1 MNEQLLRVQRKRFI
15 DWTKEQL
22 VGTHIRDGEYLIGE
36 KPLNR
41 FFTGFLFPVGGET
54 VETESAD
61 DYEGEDENQNTQQVK
76 EKKRYL
82 PPSSAGYSF
91 FITGENIHLRVF
103 HKAVNFSLENKRDR
117 LNQSLTPVKDQKWKC
132 KALCGVDGHEV
143 NFHSPI
149 DISDTHLESKVVFGG
164 LAKIDALWRKY
175 KNGFIVTIT
184 LTNTQSLSY
193 EKNQTSKEKIDD
205 ENILSLFQVDF
216 RCIIQEGT
224 IERYPSQERVLLTE
238 EEKELELR
246 YQDSLIYGV
255 GHGVAVDWGT
265 NRQQTMEIWS
275 DFLPSVEVPQVTADT
290 ASGDSKALDFGFL
303 SMCDK
308 DSSIISVLSNF
319 VDNYENWIIEQQEKA
334 LLEEDCDK
342 QTAQNIVDKMS
353 IAKKRMR
360 KSLKVLEQDDSAKT
374 AFAVMNQAMLLQMI
388 SNDRNSGRY
397 KADKVYQ
404 WRPFQLAFVLMVL
417 ESSIDENSDF
427 REEVDLIWFPTG
439 GGKTEAYL
447 GVMAFLFIY
456 RRLSY
461 PASYGGT
468 VAIMR
473 YTLRLLTSQQFL
485 RACKVISALEIIRK
499 KSEAS
504 LGKTP
509 ISIGLWLGGASS
521 PNTIYQANEYIK
533 KQDYSKFVLSSCPW
547 CGDKFSHENYKI
559 VADDFHFTCTNKQC
573 DLGKEDN
580 NVLPYNVVDESLY
593 NNPPS
598 LLIATV
604 DKFARLAWEERTA
617 SFFGQNGNRPPELII
632 QDELHLISSA
642 LGSVVGMY
650 EAGIDTLFIAKG
662 VHAKYIASTATIKSA
677 AKQVK
682 NLFARDMQLFPPS
695 GLRFDDSYFAKTVP
709 VEEKPGRL
717 YIGYLAPKLSK
728 NSCMEPL
735 AGTLLAAPTKLFND
749 KSLEQYLDSW
759 WTQVIYHGSLK
770 GVNNSH
776 TVFQGGAKSHLINL
790 TKECFI
796 RELEEESKGWYQD
809 HRPGSSELNFDN
821 LLGATDSE
829 INSILARYQIP
840 PELQSIFR
848 KYLPI
853 RDISLG
859 SLTSKRTADETAQI
873 FDALSK
879 DKSEQEH
886 LDVALATNMISVGL
900 DVSRLALMIINGQPL
915 TTAEYIQASSRV
927 GRGETPGVVFVN
939 YYKTQARSLSHY
951 ENFRAYHDS
960 FYRFV
965 EPSSL
970 TPFTYQVC
978 SRALHAALIIA
989 LRYSNI
995 GLLENNKA
1003 GNLDPDA
1010 SEVKN
1015 IISKFKGRIKRA
1027 IKKNNKVTSEE
1038 KDKINQIN
1046 GHIDS
1051 LIESWHNEIKFNEN
1065 NTLVYN
1071 SRDRGTYNLICNF
1084 GEEDGNNIPWATL
1097 QSMRNVENIALT
1109 KLIKGI
1115 KQKDV

>member
-1 MNEQLLRVQRKRFI
+1 MSEELLRVQRKKLI

-22 VGTHIRDGEYLIGE
+22 VGTHIHDGESLFGE
-36 KPLNR
+36 KPLDR
-41 FFTGFLFPVGGET
+41 FFTGFLFPIGGEI
-54 VETESAD
+54 VETESSD
-61 DYEGEDENQNTQQVK
+61 DYDGDEENTNTQQVK

-82 PPSSAGYSF
+82 PPSSAGFSF
-91 FITGENIHLRVF
+91 FITGDSIHLRI
-103 HKAVNFSLENKRDR
+103 HHNAVNFSLQNKKDKQ
-117 LNQSLTPVKDQKWKC
+117 NQKFTKEKDHKW
-132 KALCGVDGHEV
+132 LCRTLFDDDGQEIA
-143 NFHSPI
+143 FYSPTE
-149 DISDTHLESKVVFGG
+149 ISDTYLDSKTTFDG

-184 LTNTQSLSY
+184 LTNTQSLTS
-193 EKNQTSKEKIDD
+193 SKEQSARDKLD
-205 ENILSLFQVDF
+205 EENALSLFQVKF
-216 RCIIQEGT
+216 RCIIQKGN
-224 IERYPSQERVLLTE
+224 IERYPSQDRILLNE

-246 YQDSLIYGV
+246 YKDSLIYGV
-255 GHGVAVDWGT
+255 GHGVSVDWGV
-265 NRQQTMEIWS
+265 NSQDKMELWS

-290 ASGDSKALDFGFL
+290 ASGDSKVLEFEFL
-303 SMCDK
+303 SRCEI
-308 DSSIISVLSNF
+308 DSSVISELNDF
-319 VDNYENWIIEQQEKA
+319 IDNYENWIIEQQTKV
-334 LLEEDCDK
+334 LLEEKDD
-342 QTAQNIVDKMS
+342 QATAQNIVNKMC
-353 IAKKRMR
+353 IAKERMK
-360 KSLKVLEQDDSAKT
+360 KSIKLLEQDENAKA
-374 AFAVMNQAMLLQMI
+374 AFSIMNQAMLLQMI
-388 SNDRNSGRY
+388 SNDKNSG
-397 KADKVYQ
+397 KFNEDKVYQ
-404 WRPFQLAFVLMVL
+404 WRPFQIAFVLMVL
-417 ESSIDENSDF
+417 ESSIDENSEY

-456 RRLSY
+456 RRLIY

-473 YTLRLLTSQQFL
+473 YTLRLLTTQQFL
-485 RACKVISALEIIRK
+485 RACKVISALEIIRQK
-499 KSEAS
+499 NKDK
-504 LGKTP
+504 LGNSP
-509 ISIGLWLGGASS
+509 ISVGLWLGGASS
-521 PNTIYQANEYIK
+521 PNTIYQAKECIE

-559 VADDFHFTCTNKQC
+559 VAEDFHFTCTNKKC
-573 DLGKEDN
+573 DLGKTDN

-617 SFFGQNGNRPPELII
+617 SFFGKNGNRPPELII

-650 EAGIDTLFIAKG
+650 EAGIDALFIAKG

-695 GLRFDDSYFAKTVP
+695 GLRFDDSYFAKTVS
-709 VEEKPGRL
+709 VKEKSGRL

-735 AGTLLAAPTKLFND
+735 AGTLLAAPTTLFND
-749 KSLEQYLDSW
+749 DSFEQYLDSW
-759 WTQVIYHGSLK
+759 WTQIIYHGSLK

-776 TVFQGGAKSHLINL
+776 TVFQGGAKAHLISL
-790 TKECFI
+790 TKECLI
-796 RELEEESKGWYQD
+796 RELEEESPNWYKNSN
-809 HRPGSSELNFDN
+809 HVAPAIRFDN
-821 LLGATDSE
+821 LLVKNKAE
-829 INSILARYQIP
+829 IDNVLMQNQVP
-840 PELQSIFR
+840 PELQEIFR

-853 RDISLG
+853 REITLG

-873 FDALSK
+873 FEALSK
-879 DKSEQEH
+879 SKSDEEH

-927 GRGETPGVVFVN
+927 GRSEIPGIVFVN

-989 LRYSNI
+989 LRYSDV

-1003 GNLDPDA
+1003 GELDPDA
-1010 SEVKN
+1010 RDIKK
-1015 IISKFKGRIKRA
+1015 IISIFKGRIKRA
-1027 IKKNNKVTSEE
+1027 IQQKNKATTEE
-1038 KDKINQIN
+1038 VNKINQVN

-1051 LIESWHNEIKFNEN
+1051 LIDSWYNEIKFNEN
-1065 NTLVYN
+1065 STLVYN
-1071 SRDRGTYNLICNF
+1071 SKDRGTNNLICNF
-1084 GEEDGNNIPWATL
+1084 GEEGGNTIPWGTL

-1109 KLIKGI
+1109 KLIKGV
-1115 KQKDV
+1115 KQKNA

>member
-1 MNEQLLRVQRKRFI
+1 MSEQLLRVQRKRFV

-22 VGTHIRDGEYLIGE
+22 VGTHIQDGEYLNGE

-54 VETESAD
+54 VETESSD
-61 DYEGEDENQNTQQVK
+61 DYEGDDESQTTQQVK

-82 PPSSAGYSF
+82 PPSSAGFSF

-103 HKAVNFSLENKRDR
+103 YNAVNFTLENKRDQ
-117 LNQSLTPVKDQKWKC
+117 LNQALTKLKDQKWKC
-132 KALCGVDGHEV
+132 HSLCGADGHEES
-143 NFHSPI
+143 FYSPQNNCG
-149 DISDTHLESKVVFGG
+149 THLESKVIFGG
-164 LAKIDALWRKY
+164 LGKIDALWRKHGT
-175 KNGFIVTIT
+175 GFLVTIT
-184 LTNTQSLSY
+184 LTNTQLLPDQN
-193 EKNQTSKEKIDD
+193 NQIVKDKIDD
-205 ENILSLFQVDF
+205 ENILSLFQVNF
-216 RCIIQEGT
+216 RCIIQEGI

-246 YQDSLIYGV
+246 YKDSLIYGV
-255 GHGVAVDWGT
+255 GHGVAADWGM
-265 NRQQTMEIWS
+265 NSQQQMEIWS

-290 ASGDSKALDFGFL
+290 ASGDSKVLDFAFL
-303 SMCDK
+303 SKCEK
-308 DSSIISVLSNF
+308 DASVISVLTDF
-319 VDNYENWIIEQQEKA
+319 VDNYENWITEQQGKA
-334 LLEEDCDK
+334 VLEEDCDK

-353 IAKKRMR
+353 IAKERMR

-397 KADKVYQ
+397 KESKVYQ

-417 ESSIDENSDF
+417 ESSIDENSEF

-456 RRLSY
+456 RRLIY

-499 KSEAS
+499 KNEVS
-504 LGKTP
+504 LGETP

-521 PNTIYQANEYIK
+521 PNTIYQANEYLK

-559 VADDFHFTCTNKQC
+559 IAEDFHFTCTNKQC
-573 DLGKEDN
+573 DLGKEDD

-593 NNPPS
+593 KNPPS

-617 SFFGQNGNRPPELII
+617 SFFGKNGNRPPELII

-650 EAGIDTLFIAKG
+650 EAGIDTLFLAKG

-682 NLFARDMQLFPPS
+682 NLFAREMQLFPPS
-695 GLRFDDSYFAKTVP
+695 GLRFDDSYFAKIVP
-709 VEEKPGRL
+709 VEEKSGRL

-735 AGTLLAAPTKLFND
+735 AGTLLTAPTKLFND
-749 KSLEQYLDSW
+749 ESFEQYLDSW
-759 WTQVIYHGSLK
+759 WTQIIYHGSLK

-776 TVFQGGAKSHLINL
+776 TVFQGGAKTHLINL

-796 RELEEESKGWYQD
+796 RELEEESKGWYED
-809 HRPGSSELNFDN
+809 PRRATYELDFDN
-821 LLGATDSE
+821 LLTKNKSE
-829 INSILARYQIP
+829 VNSLLISNQVP
-840 PELQSIFR
+840 PELQTIFR

-859 SLTSKRTADETAQI
+859 SLTSKRTADETAKI

-879 DKSEQEH
+879 DNHQKGH

-927 GRGETPGVVFVN
+927 GRDNTPGVVFVN

-978 SRALHAALIIA
+978 SRALHASLIIA
-989 LRYSNI
+989 LRYSGI

-1003 GNLDPDA
+1003 GTLDPD
-1010 SEVKN
+1010 SGDVKN

-1027 IKKNNKVTSEE
+1027 IKQNNKATSEE

-1046 GHIDS
+1046 DHIDS
-1051 LIESWHNEIKFNEN
+1051 LIESWSNEIKVNEK

-1071 SRDRGTYNLICNF
+1071 SKDRGTNNLICNF
-1084 GEEDGNNIPWATL
+1084 GEEDGNSIPWATL